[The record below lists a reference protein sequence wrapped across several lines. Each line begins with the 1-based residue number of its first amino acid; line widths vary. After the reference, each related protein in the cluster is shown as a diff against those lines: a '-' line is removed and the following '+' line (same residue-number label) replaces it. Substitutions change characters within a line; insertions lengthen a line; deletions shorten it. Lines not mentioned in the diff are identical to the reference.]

1 MIRRPPR
8 STRTDTLFPYTTL
21 FLSIFLTVLLA
32 FLRHAHGQNSL
43 YPKLV
48 GFRASLGIPRCR
60 SVTIRLGQDD
70 IICEMCDEMGATL
83 AANSD
88 LSPDAP
94 EMRAIMQAGETE
106 ATAWAFA
113 AGRAIGLPDHV
124 IIEDQ
129 EIGRES
135 GRERVCQDE

>member
-1 MIRRPPR
+1 M
-8 STRTDTLFPYTTL
+8 
-21 FLSIFLTVLLA
+21 FLTVILA
-32 FLRHAHGQNSL
+32 CLRQAHGQNSL

-48 GFRASLGIPRCR
+48 GFRESLGIPRCR
-60 SVTIRLGQDD
+60 SVTIRLGQGD

-106 ATAWAFA
+106 ARSEQRRVGKEC
-113 AGRAIGLPDHV
+113 GRTV
-124 IIEDQ
+124 K
-129 EIGRES
+129 S
-135 GRERVCQDE
+135 GGS